1 MLCRSFSM
9 STCLCKEACALL
21 CAFLKTLMFSRIA
34 CCIYKQNNKKRSA
47 GDDDHGTAKK
57 VIKRGISRKWIALV
71 GERKT
76 PVD

>member
-1 MLCRSFSM
+1 MPFFSM
-9 STCLCKEACALL
+9 STRLCKEACALL
-21 CAFLKTLMFSRIA
+21 CAFLENLVFSRIA

-47 GDDDHGTAKK
+47 GDDDHETAKK
-57 VIKRGISRKWIALV
+57 VIKKGISRKWIAPV

>member
-9 STCLCKEACALL
+9 STRLCKEACALL
-21 CAFLKTLMFSRIA
+21 CAFLETLVFSRIA

-47 GDDDHGTAKK
+47 GDDDHETAKK
-57 VIKRGISRKWIALV
+57 VIKKGISRKWIALV